1 MKNKNNEY
9 IITQSHTDSIK
20 FNFQNFLVPWKRGR
34 RGEEEKESNTRDTWI
49 GWSNL
54 QLPYPPSRLFV
65 DKRVK
70 REKYRST

>member
-9 IITQSHTDSIK
+9 IYSVVHRFNKIQFPK
-20 FNFQNFLVPWKRGR
+20 FPCSLKKREKRG
-34 RGEEEKESNTRDTWI
+34 GEEKESNTRDTWI

-54 QLPYPPSRLFV
+54 QLPCPPSRLFV